1 MKQEMKTIDTNKQQK
16 EKKLLSN
23 RNELRQIMKALSN
36 FYDFGEVSNLL
47 LLRNKKE
54 NISLTDYELIKIL
67 GGRSNNVG
75 LYKNMYGEQ
84 VVLKKFFIGQD
95 YSKLRRQEELL
106 MNLPKNPLI
115 LPINRIFYKDELAY
129 VEMPYIEGGTL
140 REWMK
145 TKKSV
150 REIQNML
157 RLIAQGISFLHNH
170 DIIHCDLKPEN
181 ILIKKINE
189 TAIPILCDFEF
200 SRNRNTISTN
210 TTIGGTHNYMSPELL
225 DGKGKP
231 SIAADV
237 WAFGIIILEL
247 FCQGRPLQIVLDQ
260 VADPVRINVNILMD
274 DVESDHAFLELLQ
287 SILKKNASERYDMD
301 QILNHEFMLKVLD
314 ENTTKANQNH
324 IRALKQ
330 FIRQCH
336 SNSFKETLSISIN
349 ANNIVPETLSKFSSI
364 NEEGLM
370 KRLYVKF
377 AGEEGIDAGGLTT
390 ALYSRFFKAVANEMF
405 EKLSAESNAFVP
417 KEDGRS
423 NYTIY
428 QYEALGKLLFKVI
441 YDQRTIPLV
450 IANYVIRFLLLES
463 VDDIG
468 KLVSNR
474 DLDMVDINYSN
485 NLRSILVENDVSV
498 LYMDFSDVD
507 PGNDTPL
514 TNENRRQ
521 YIKRAVEQKLLKTR
535 MENLNAMRKGFQS
548 VNEFISHWNILTELD
563 IAMLISEQQYVD
575 KNVLMNECI
584 EFRGDSNQ
592 ELSQKFL

>member
-1 MKQEMKTIDTNKQQK
+1 M
-16 EKKLLSN
+16 
-23 RNELRQIMKALSN
+23 
-36 FYDFGEVSNLL
+36 
-47 LLRNKKE
+47 
-54 NISLTDYELIKIL
+54 
-67 GGRSNNVG
+67 VG
-75 LYKNMYGEQ
+75 FWHSIY
-84 VVLKKFFIGQD
+84 
-95 YSKLRRQEELL
+95 
-106 MNLPKNPLI
+106 
-115 LPINRIFYKDELAY
+115 
-129 VEMPYIEGGTL
+129 
-140 REWMK
+140 
-145 TKKSV
+145 
-150 REIQNML
+150 
-157 RLIAQGISFLHNH
+157 
-170 DIIHCDLKPEN
+170 
-181 ILIKKINE
+181 E

-200 SRNRNTISTN
+200 SRNRNTVSTN

-225 DGKGKP
+225 NGQGKP

-237 WAFGIIILEL
+237 WAFGIIMLEL
-247 FCQGRPLQIVLDQ
+247 FSDGSQSNLLNYQTSDS
-260 VADPVRINVNILMD
+260 VRLNPNMFMNEIRGEDLL
-274 DVESDHAFLELLQ
+274 FELLQ
-287 SILKKNASERYDMD
+287 NILKKNASERYDMD

-364 NEEGLM
+364 NEGLM

-377 AGEEGIDAGGLTT
+377 AGEEGIDAGGLTTT

-423 NYTIY
+423 NYTIN

-450 IANYVIRFLLLES
+450 IANYVIRFLLSES
-463 VDDIG
+463 VEDIG

-535 MENLNAMRKGFQS
+535 MENLKAMRKGFQS